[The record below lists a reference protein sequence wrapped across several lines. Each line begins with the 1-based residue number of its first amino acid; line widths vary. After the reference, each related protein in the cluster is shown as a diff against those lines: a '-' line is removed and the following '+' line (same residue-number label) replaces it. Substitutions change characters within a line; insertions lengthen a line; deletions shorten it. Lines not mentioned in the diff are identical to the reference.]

1 MRTEED
7 ILTQAGIKVTLGGI
21 EYDIAPLV
29 IRDSREWRK
38 KVVALVAPV
47 AQIAGTSSDTPDAFE
62 QALTSLLVTMPDKVI
77 DLFFEYAKDLNRE
90 DIESVTTDAEMSQ
103 AFKEVIAFAFPL
115 AQNVPEV
122 ITHLYPAEK
131 KTKKKR
137 SR

>member
-1 MRTEED
+1 MGRTEED
-7 ILTQAGIKVTLGGI
+7 ILTQAGITVILGGK
-21 EYDIAPLV
+21 EYNIAPLV

-38 KVVALVAPV
+38 KVVSLVAPV
-47 AQIAGTSSDTPDAFE
+47 AQIAGTTSDTPDAFE

-77 DLFFEYAKDLNRE
+77 DLFFEYAKELVRDE
-90 DIESVTTDAEMSQ
+90 IEAVATDAEISQ

-122 ITHLYPAEK
+122 IKHLYPPEK
-131 KTKKKR
+131 KRKR

>member
-7 ILTQAGIKVTLGGI
+7 KIVQAGIEVILGGV

-38 KVVALVAPV
+38 KVVSLVAPV
-47 AQIAGTSSDTPDAFE
+47 AQIAGTSSDTPDDFE

-77 DLFFEYAKDLNRE
+77 DLFFEYAKDLKRE
-90 DIESVTTDAEMSQ
+90 DIEAVTTDAEMSQ

-122 ITHLYPAEK
+122 LTHLYPPK
-131 KTKKKR
+131 KRKR

>member
-1 MRTEED
+1 MERTEED
-7 ILTQAGIKVTLGGI
+7 ILTQAGIKVILGGV

-47 AQIAGTSSDTPDAFE
+47 AQIAGTTSDTPDAFE

-122 ITHLYPAEK
+122 ITHLYPA
-131 KTKKKR
+131 KKKKQR